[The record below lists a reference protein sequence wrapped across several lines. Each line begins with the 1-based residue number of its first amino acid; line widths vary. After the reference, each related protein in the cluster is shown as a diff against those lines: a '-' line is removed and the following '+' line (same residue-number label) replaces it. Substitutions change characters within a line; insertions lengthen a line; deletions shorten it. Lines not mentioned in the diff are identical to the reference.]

1 MYLIKY
7 PFKVKIDETY
17 YSPNTPIEVASA
29 DEHVA
34 RGASVIKEVAEAPK
48 KPAVKRPRKT
58 ADAE

>member
-17 YSPNTPIEVASA
+17 YPAKTPIEVANA

-34 RGASVIKEVAEAPK
+34 RGAVVIQEVAAAPK
-48 KPAVKRPRKT
+48 KAAARKT
-58 ADAE
+58 RKAAEE